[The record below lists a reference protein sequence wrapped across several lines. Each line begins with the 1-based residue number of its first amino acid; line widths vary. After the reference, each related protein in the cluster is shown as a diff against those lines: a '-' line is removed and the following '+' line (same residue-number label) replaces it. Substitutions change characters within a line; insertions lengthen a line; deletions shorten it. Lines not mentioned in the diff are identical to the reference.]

1 MTTERRTHL
10 TTGRGAT
17 ILNDPVINK
26 GTAFTPAE
34 RADLGID
41 GLLPPRVE
49 TLDEQC
55 ARIRVKYDAFHRDLE
70 RHVFLRA
77 LQDIN
82 EVLFYAFVENHLE
95 EMLPIVYTPTVGDAC
110 RQFSHIYRRPHGLF
124 LAYPDRARL
133 ADQLADVDRDIDVI
147 VVTDGQRIL
156 GLGDQ
161 GLGGMGIPI
170 GKLSLYTAVGGIDPS
185 RTLPILLDVG
195 TDNADLIA
203 DPLYLGWRHERVT
216 GRDYDEFV
224 ETFVTAVM
232 DRFPGVLLQW
242 EDFASTNATPLLERY
257 RDRLLSF
264 NDDIQGT
271 AAVALA
277 AVLGAL
283 RVSDST
289 LEEQT
294 ILIVGA
300 GSAGTGIG
308 GMLADTVARSGSPT
322 SPVFLIDQAGVLHD
336 GRNDLEDYQRRFARP
351 QSEVAAWAD
360 ATDLA
365 TIVEH
370 LRPTVMIGVS
380 GQPGIFTEAAVT
392 AMAAASDRPI
402 IMALSNPTSRAEA
415 TPQDLLDWSD
425 GRALVATGS
434 PFSDVERD
442 GIGYRISQ
450 SNNVYVF
457 PGLGLGALA
466 AGATRVTDAML
477 VAAAAGVAEAS
488 PCPAD
493 PTLGI
498 LPPLDSIRATSRRI
512 AVAVAMAAG
521 ADGVAPPLDVETATA
536 RVDELWWD
544 PVYPTIQAV

>member
-1 MTTERRTHL
+1 MTTAPRTHT

-26 GTAFTPAE
+26 GTAFTLEE
-34 RADLGID
+34 RAALGID

-49 TLDEQC
+49 SLDEQC
-55 ARIRVKYDAFHRDLE
+55 ARIRVKYDSFHRDLE

-82 EVLFYAFVENHLE
+82 EVLFYAFVEAHLE

-133 ADQLADVDRDIDVI
+133 VEQLADVDREIDVI

-195 TDNADLIA
+195 TDNTELLA
-203 DPLYLGWRHERVT
+203 DPLYLGWRHERIT
-216 GRDYDEFV
+216 GSDYDEFV

-232 DRFPGVLLQW
+232 ERFPGVLLQW

-283 RVSDST
+283 RVSGSA

-308 GMLADTVARSGSPT
+308 GMLLDTVTRSGGGLP
-322 SPVFLIDQAGVLHD
+322 PVFVVDQAGVLHD
-336 GRNDLEDYQRRFARP
+336 GRRDLEDYQRRFAR
-351 QSEVAAWAD
+351 SEAEVAAWSGV
-360 ATDLA
+360 TDLEV
-365 TIVEH
+365 IVEQ
-370 LRPTVMIGVS
+370 LRPTVLIGVS
-380 GQPGIFTEAAVT
+380 GQPGIFTESAVRT
-392 AMAAASDRPI
+392 MAAISDRPI

-415 TPQDLLDWSD
+415 TPSDLLEWTD

-434 PFSDVERD
+434 PFADVEHD
-442 GIGYRISQ
+442 GTTYRISQ

-466 AGATRVTDAML
+466 AGATRITDAML
-477 VAAAAGVAEAS
+477 AAAAAEVAEDS

-498 LPPLDSIRATSRRI
+498 LPPLGSIQATSRRI
-512 AVAVAMAAG
+512 AVAVALAAA
-521 ADGVAPPLDVETATA
+521 ADGAAPPLDIAA
-536 RVDELWWD
+536 ARSRVDQVWWH
-544 PVYPTIQAV
+544 PVYPTIEAG